1 MPGQKDEYTRRKDAI
16 SSIFNEALMGN
27 ELKMFSAAHL
37 ETLLRLVLFWAET
50 ISAPDAEINAP
61 EPDPVN

>member
-1 MPGQKDEYTRRKDAI
+1 
-16 SSIFNEALMGN
+16 MGN

-61 EPDPVN
+61 EPDPRQLMTRSR